1 MDLRLAIAK
10 FIAPTLKT
18 ESEHR
23 ATMADEIKTAVA
35 EQIAKAKMD
44 MPISV
49 NYDPKNEG
57 YRRVSDSIYSRN
69 LMPVQQARMFEIA
82 YYMFDASAMFKRL
95 AQIDRGFL
103 FSGPIVIGS
112 DSTDVKTKIDAFWA
126 DPENNMALNYPEYA
140 MWMSILGEALWPVDV
155 NAMSGFVRLDYE
167 DPALIKDIWCNPQR
181 PKQLLQAEMMGAN
194 GRIGKKYAIIRK
206 DYNIYSKTYNRL
218 VGDCFFARLN
228 APPNAARGRSDFM
241 TLVDWIDSLER
252 YSYNYLERAEFM
264 LNFVWDVTLKGMDE
278 NQIRAWLRDNPP
290 PEPGSQR
297 AHNENVTWEAVS
309 PDLKATDF
317 KSGFDM
323 GKSFIMGAAGRPES
337 WFGSGGKQY
346 QTEADQAGQ
355 APVVDLEQRQQL
367 HKYLLTQIL
376 QFVIDQAVIHKTLSE
391 TEAAKGFTI
400 TMPEI
405 SKKDLAKFAS
415 TMPQLTTALAVAV
428 TNKFVQ
434 RDTAIKMFAFVA
446 GYLGYEVDAQAE
458 IDAALKSLDDSATD
472 YEALLKK
479 AEEAQKNKGLQPL
492 VQKDAAG
499 NGE

>member
-252 YSYNYLERAEFM
+252 YGYNYLERAEFM

-376 QFVIDQAVIHKTLSE
+376 QFVIDQAVIHKTLLE